1 MDIFYG
7 ALQIEIEV
15 KRKSNK
21 KKALDK
27 NFEDISVE
35 NEMSENSEDDDDA
48 TEEALF
54 RIGNQTV
61 KKTRVLNS
69 SKKIQKR

>member
-1 MDIFYG
+1 M
-7 ALQIEIEV
+7 
-15 KRKSNK
+15 
-21 KKALDK
+21 DK
-27 NFEDISVE
+27 NFEDISDE

>member
-1 MDIFYG
+1 M
-7 ALQIEIEV
+7 
-15 KRKSNK
+15 KRKGNK

-27 NFEDISVE
+27 IFDISDE
-35 NEMSENSEDDDDA
+35 NEMSENSEDDNDA

-61 KKTRVLNS
+61 KKSRVLNS
-69 SKKIQKR
+69 SKKIQKRWTQKFFLF